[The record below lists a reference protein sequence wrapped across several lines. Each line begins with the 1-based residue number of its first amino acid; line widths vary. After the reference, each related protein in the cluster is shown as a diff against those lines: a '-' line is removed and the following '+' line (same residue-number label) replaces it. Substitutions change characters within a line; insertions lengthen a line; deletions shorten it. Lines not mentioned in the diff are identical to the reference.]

1 MRHVRRSLLLACLIP
16 CLLPAWAAAQAV
28 APPPKPASGSQA
40 TVTPVPRDAKWMQ
53 RHEQINARAV
63 PGEVDL
69 VFIGDSITQG
79 WEGAGKAAWQK
90 FYGPRKAMNAGIG
103 GDRTQHVLWRLDNG
117 NVEGITPKVAVVMIG
132 TNNAKSDAPADTA
145 AGIEAIV
152 TKLRDK
158 LPQTKILLLAV
169 FPRGATPD
177 DALRK
182 KNTAVN
188 ETVAKLDDG
197 ERVFFLDIGPKFLTA
212 DGTLEKVIMPDL
224 LHLSPR
230 GYEIWAESI
239 EPKLVELLGAK

>member
-1 MRHVRRSLLLACLIP
+1 MRHARRSLLLAFTAAW
-16 CLLPAWAAAQAV
+16 LLPAWAAAQAV
-28 APPPKPASGSQA
+28 APPPQPAAGSQA

-117 NVEGITPKVAVVMIG
+117 NIEGITPKVAVVMIG

-152 TKLRDK
+152 KKLRDK

>member
-1 MRHVRRSLLLACLIP
+1 MRHVRRSLLLAFTSTL
-16 CLLPAWAAAQAV
+16 LLPAWAAAQAV
-28 APPPKPASGSQA
+28 APPAQPG
-40 TVTPVPRDAKWMQ
+40 TVTPAPRGGNWIN

-63 PGEVDL
+63 PDEVEL
-69 VFIGDSITQG
+69 LFLGDSITEG

-103 GDRTQHVLWRLDNG
+103 GDRTQHVLWRLENG
-117 NVEGITPKVAVVMIG
+117 NVEGISPKVAVVMIG
-132 TNNAKSDAPADTA
+132 TNNAAANDPADTA

-152 TKLRDK
+152 AKLRDK
-158 LPQTKILLLAV
+158 LPETKVLLLAV

-177 DALRK
+177 DPLRR

-188 ETVAKLDDG
+188 ETIAKLADG
-197 ERVFFLDIGPKFLTA
+197 EHVFFLDIGPKFLTA
-212 DGTLEKVIMPDL
+212 DGTLEKAIMPDL

-239 EPKLVELLGAK
+239 EPTLAELLGAK

>member
-1 MRHVRRSLLLACLIP
+1 MRHVRRSLLLGLAAAL
-16 CLLPAWAAAQAV
+16 LLPAWAAAQAV
-28 APPPKPASGSQA
+28 APPAQPGTVVPA
-40 TVTPVPRDAKWMQ
+40 PRGGNWMR

-63 PGEVDL
+63 PGEVEL
-69 VFIGDSITQG
+69 LFLGDSITEG

-117 NVEGITPKVAVVMIG
+117 NVAGISPKVAVVMIG
-132 TNNAKSDAPADTA
+132 TNNAAANDPADTA

-152 TKLRDK
+152 ARLRDK
-158 LPQTKILLLAV
+158 LPETKVLLLAV

-177 DALRK
+177 DPLRR
-182 KNTAVN
+182 KNAAVN
-188 ETVAKLDDG
+188 ETIAKLTDG
-197 ERVFFLDIGPKFLTA
+197 EHVFFLDIGPKFLTA
-212 DGTLEKVIMPDL
+212 DGTLEKAIMPDL

-239 EPKLVELLGAK
+239 EPTLAELLNAK